1 MRRATMVGPV
11 VTIAMHAAHVVRA
24 PKVAA
29 RLATV
34 LAATGRQVTAR
45 QVTAPEVIARLPT
58 GRPVSAPQVIGH
70 GVSARQG
77 TVRQVIVLRS
87 VTARRGVIAR
97 RVMRVHRAPT
107 ARRVR
112 QVTGHTVTVRRA
124 PTVAPGV
131 MARRVVNVAS
141 ARQVARKAVSGATVV
156 DVCKARDPSLVV
168 RVLAGPAATVAA
180 GQAASHVVR
189 GRATALHRRQ

>member
-1 MRRATMVGPV
+1 MVGPV

-34 LAATGRQVTAR
+34 LAATGRQEIAR

-77 TVRQVIVLRS
+77 TVRQVIAPHS
-87 VTARRGVIAR
+87 ATARRGVIAR
-97 RVMRVHRAPT
+97 RVMRVLRAPT

-112 QVTGHTVTVRRA
+112 QVTGHKVTVRHA
-124 PTVAPGV
+124 PTVLPEV
-131 MARRVVNVAS
+131 MALRVVSVPS
-141 ARQVARKAVSGATVV
+141 ARPAARKGASGVTVV

-168 RVLAGPAATVAA
+168 KVLADPVGTVAA
-180 GQAASHVVR
+180 GQAASHVVT
-189 GRATALHRRQ
+189 GRAIALHRRQ